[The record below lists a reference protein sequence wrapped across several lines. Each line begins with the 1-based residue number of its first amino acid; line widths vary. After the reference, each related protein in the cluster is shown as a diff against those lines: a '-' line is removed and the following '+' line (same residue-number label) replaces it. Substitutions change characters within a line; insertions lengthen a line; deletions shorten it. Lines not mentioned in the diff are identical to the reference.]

1 MKGQGMQTPASGG
14 PRGLAEPGSC
24 VSEVTTVTVA
34 NVGASADN
42 VFTTSVAN
50 AASLSGHVLVS
61 CSARSAGPASPP
73 QPGLCTRLHP
83 GREVRA
89 EGHLPVKCGQVEGPV

>member
-1 MKGQGMQTPASGG
+1 M
-14 PRGLAEPGSC
+14 
-24 VSEVTTVTVA
+24 TVA

-61 CSARSAGPASPP
+61 HSMSTFPQTPECDLPDPGSPRGPAQGCVGARKSV
-73 QPGLCTRLHP
+73 L
-83 GREVRA
+83 
-89 EGHLPVKCGQVEGPV
+89 